1 MEPGALT
8 SISPVDGRY
17 AAKAAELRPL
27 VSEFGLIRYRV
38 KVEVRWLQH
47 LAASG
52 RLAELPALPT
62 VVKDLLNNLVD
73 NFGVEEA
80 RRVKAIEA
88 ETNHDVKAVEYLIRE
103 HLAASSDTEAL
114 SPFIHFACTSEDI
127 NNLAYSLMLR
137 DSRKQVILPTMTRL
151 VAELKAGAHRHADQ
165 AMLSRTHGQAASP
178 TTLGKEIAVFA
189 HRLMRE
195 QAQFAAVELLGKM
208 NGAVGNYNAHVAAYP
223 DVDWPELA
231 EAFVTNLGLTF
242 NPYTTQIEPHDCIAD
257 YCHGLIRF
265 NTVVADLCRDMWGYI
280 SLGYFRQRPVANEV
294 GSSTMPHKVNPIDF
308 ENAEGNCGLANALL
322 EFLAQKLPQSRWQ
335 RDLTDSTVLRNLGV
349 AMAHSY
355 LAYQSCLR
363 GLEKLDA
370 VPERMQAD
378 LDDNWEVLGEAVQ
391 TVMRRYGIE
400 DAYEQLKNLTRGR
413 RLDADGLRAFIDD
426 LPVPEEARQRLKSL
440 RPEQYTG
447 LAARL
452 ARDI

>member
-103 HLAASSDTEAL
+103 HLAASADTGAL

-137 DSRKQVILPTMTRL
+137 DSRKQVMLPTMTRL

-223 DVDWPELA
+223 DVNWPELA

-265 NTVVADLCRDMWGYI
+265 NNVVADLCRDMWGYI

-400 DAYEQLKNLTRGR
+400 DACEQLKNLTRGR

-440 RPEQYTG
+440 RPEDYTG

>member
-103 HLAASSDTEAL
+103 HLAASADTGAL

-223 DVDWPELA
+223 DVNWPELA

-265 NTVVADLCRDMWGYI
+265 NNVVADLCRDMWGYI

-391 TVMRRYGIE
+391 TRIGHGADNGSRSV
-400 DAYEQLKNLTRGR
+400 DSFKLSSCGR
-413 RLDADGLRAFIDD
+413 TF
-426 LPVPEEARQRLKSL
+426 
-440 RPEQYTG
+440 
-447 LAARL
+447 
-452 ARDI
+452 